1 MKVSI
6 LGSGLTSLTLAK
18 MLVNQ
23 GITVDIFLDKKI
35 TETNKIQTLGISKT
49 NTDFFNNH
57 ILDLKKFLWNVDK
70 IEIFSENFKNQKILN
85 FQKNNETLFSII
97 RNSDLYNSLYL
108 NLKKNNL
115 VKFKKKISY
124 QNLVKKD
131 YNLVFNCDYQN
142 SISKRFF
149 YNKITKDYN
158 SYAYV
163 TTFKHK
169 TLKNNHTASQIFT
182 KIGPLAFLP
191 ISPVE
196 TSVVYSI
203 KGKKDLDLN
212 ALIKKHNTKYQ
223 ILKIKDHLKFSL
235 KSLNLRSYYF
245 KNIIAFGDLLHRLH
259 PLAGQGFN
267 MNIRDIKEIHK
278 LIKFKK
284 ENGLDIDTS
293 ICVDFE
299 KNTRNRNYLFSSGID
314 FIYEVFNFENKI
326 SNNSISK
333 SIKFLGQNRIVRKF
347 FTKVADEGTVI

>member
-1 MKVSI
+1 M
-6 LGSGLTSLTLAK
+6 
-18 MLVNQ
+18 
-23 GITVDIFLDKKI
+23 
-35 TETNKIQTLGISKT
+35 
-49 NTDFFNNH
+49 
-57 ILDLKKFLWNVDK
+57 
-70 IEIFSENFKNQKILN
+70 
-85 FQKNNETLFSII
+85 
-97 RNSDLYNSLYL
+97 
-108 NLKKNNL
+108 
-115 VKFKKKISY
+115 
-124 QNLVKKD
+124 VKKD

-267 MNIRDIKEIHK
+267 MTIRDIKILLEIIESK
-278 LIKFKK
+278 SSL
-284 ENGLDIDTS
+284 GLNLDS
-293 ICVDFE
+293 SVNYEFE
-299 KNTRNRNYLFSSGID
+299 KKSKHKNYIFSNSID
-314 FIYEVFNFENKI
+314 LVHEFFNFERKT
-326 SNNSISK
+326 NNSFLSK
-333 SIKFLGQNRIVRKF
+333 SVQLLNKNPKINEF
-347 FTKVADEGTVI
+347 FTKIADRGTLV